1 MTSQKATQTCS
12 FCRVFILFEMSSKDS
27 IVQEKPRKLEDE
39 TAQYLS
45 EIDSQFSTIAK
56 DDEEAR
62 SVLVTNVLTEIQSR
76 TASAACDRR
85 TNYLIEQLVA
95 NADCVLTLTLMQKW
109 TIYSV
114 FLARN
119 RFASHVVQVS

>member
-1 MTSQKATQTCS
+1 
-12 FCRVFILFEMSSKDS
+12 MSSQES

-45 EIDSQFSTIAK
+45 EIDSQFSTIPK

-95 NADCVLTLTLMQKW
+95 NADAALTLTLMQKW
-109 TIYSV
+109 TIYAV

-119 RFASHVVQVS
+119 RFASHIVQVRNHEETLSLFLLYVKSNI

>member
-1 MTSQKATQTCS
+1 
-12 FCRVFILFEMSSKDS
+12 MSSKDA
-27 IVQEKPRKLEDE
+27 VTQEKPRRLEDE

-45 EIDSQFSTIAK
+45 EIDSQFSTIPK

-95 NADCVLTLTLMQKW
+95 NADVVLTLTLMQKW
-109 TIYSV
+109 TIYAV

-119 RFASHVVQVS
+119 RFASHIVQVSSAS

>member
-1 MTSQKATQTCS
+1 MSDSTQ
-12 FCRVFILFEMSSKDS
+12 D
-27 IVQEKPRKLEDE
+27 KPRRLEDE

-45 EIDSQFSTIAK
+45 EIDTQFNALSR
-56 DDEEAR
+56 DDEDAR
-62 SVLVTNVLTEIQSR
+62 DVLVNNVLTEIQAR

-95 NADCVLTLTLMQKW
+95 HADASLSLLLLQKW
-109 TIYSV
+109 TPYAV

-119 RFASHVVQVS
+119 RFASHVVQVSGYAFCI